1 MTQRDSPRTSDRLVQ
16 VGTVVFALGTA
27 AVAVTVAPLLLGWDR
42 LPVLAYFLC
51 MLAPLG
57 LGIALL
63 GLYAEA
69 RSRRRPRD

>member
-1 MTQRDSPRTSDRLVQ
+1 MTQPHAARTSDRLVQ
-16 VGTVVFALGTA
+16 VGAVVFALGTA
-27 AVAVTVAPLLLGWDR
+27 AVVVTVAPLLLGWHR
-42 LPVLAYFLC
+42 LPVAAYLLC

-57 LGIALL
+57 LGVALL